1 MKPLKRTTA
10 LATIATSSLA
20 YVPTAFAAGSSDAAS
35 TSTISGPAFGV
46 TLAVVSAAAVAGFV
60 GWGME
65 IRKRHEIEG
74 DKYSSWMRNSLTGS
88 EIDSWEINELLGV
101 EREHPETEAAGA
113 CGAAGAVSAEAAVEA
128 PGIDVVE
135 VEADSSDSTVNDLL
149 EQGLWSRNLPKIE
162 EGLQPGSADDELDGE
177 AEPVSIGAHTRDA
190 VARRKAQAGGNAHA
204 GAGMHAV
211 VSNGRDAPYVPKHAA
226 PRNAANDTFITNLE
240 DRYSGILQSS
250 RDAEEADGTASMDV
264 AAIASACPEAR
275 AAQELDA
282 HEILDSMIPQ
292 IDRKPAVRAEDAE
305 PSDPSKSMEMTSADK
320 VASAL
325 ADRKSMEDA
334 AAEIARAG
342 KISARASEATARAL
356 KDSGFHAVVRGNA
369 SRDDEDVV
377 PVSRGPGF
385 VDVNDGTFIREG
397 AAVGIPE
404 SSPAS
409 EGQLGARIPAAPAV
423 RSVSCTDSVSDYPYS
438 ILHRTYFTQGDGMVR
453 VEYPQSRPS
462 TEDAQERSRPRSAAS
477 ASACLQSAAVLSSLP
492 LV

>member
-88 EIDSWEINELLGV
+88 EIDSWELNELLGV
-101 EREHPETEAAGA
+101 EGEHPETEPAGT
-113 CGAAGAVSAEAAVEA
+113 CGAAGAVSAEAAVES
-128 PGIDVVE
+128 PGIDAVE
-135 VEADSSDSTVNDLL
+135 DVAESGSSTVNDLL
-149 EQGLWSRNLPKIE
+149 EQGLWSRNLPTIE
-162 EGLQPGSADDELDGE
+162 DGQQLASPDDELEGE
-177 AEPVSIGAHTRDA
+177 AEPVFVGAHTRDA
-190 VARRKAQAGGNAHA
+190 VARRKAQAVGKAPAGADAHA
-204 GAGMHAV
+204 AV
-211 VSNGRDAPYVPKHAA
+211 SDGQDVPYVPKHAA
-226 PRNAANDTFITNLE
+226 PRNAANDTFITGLE
-240 DRYSGILQSS
+240 DRYSSILQAP
-250 RDAEEADGTASMDV
+250 RDVEEADGTASMD
-264 AAIASACPEAR
+264 ASAMASAYSETR
-275 AAQELDA
+275 AARELDVHA
-282 HEILDSMIPQ
+282 VLDSMIPS
-292 IDRKPAVRAEDAE
+292 IDRQAARAEGTR
-305 PSDPSKSMEMTSADK
+305 PSAPSRSMEMTSADK

-342 KISARASEATARAL
+342 KISAQASEATAKAL
-356 KDSGFHAVVRGNA
+356 RDSGFHAVVRGKG
-369 SRDDEDVV
+369 SGDEGAVV

-385 VDVNDGTFIREG
+385 VDVNDDTFIREG
-397 AAVGIPE
+397 AVGKVPV
-404 SSPAS
+404 SRPAS
-409 EGQLGARIPAAPAV
+409 EGQLGARIPAAPSV

-438 ILHRTYFTQGDGMVR
+438 VLHRTYFTQGDGMVR

-462 TEDAQERSRPRSAAS
+462 SEEAQERSKSRSAAS